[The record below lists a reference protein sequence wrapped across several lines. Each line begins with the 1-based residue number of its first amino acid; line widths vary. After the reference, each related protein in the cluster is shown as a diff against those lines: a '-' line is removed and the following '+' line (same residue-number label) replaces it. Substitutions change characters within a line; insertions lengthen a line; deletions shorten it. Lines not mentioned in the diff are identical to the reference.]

1 MYAFAKSTRVNVADG
16 CRDVD
21 SPLSMYGITED
32 VAFNIHDTSCR
43 INKIRLYKD
52 GGFIVI
58 FARTF
63 PYAARMYQIREIV
76 PSKRRV

>member
-1 MYAFAKSTRVNVADG
+1 
-16 CRDVD
+16 
-21 SPLSMYGITED
+21 MYGITED
-32 VAFNIHDTSCR
+32 VIFNIQDTSCR

-63 PYAARMYQIREIV
+63 PYAVRMYQIREIV
-76 PSKRRV
+76 LLKRRV

>member
-1 MYAFAKSTRVNVADG
+1 
-16 CRDVD
+16 
-21 SPLSMYGITED
+21 MYGITED
-32 VAFNIHDTSCR
+32 VIFNIQDTSCR

-63 PYAARMYQIREIV
+63 PYAVRMYQIRGIV
-76 PSKRRV
+76 LLKRRV